1 MPLQASTLS
10 FLEAVSQQIHEAQ
23 KPLRILRALAWQ
35 EQVARDF
42 FERGAKELPR
52 PVYCVPAVADDAAS
66 RFSELAKKVAGQN
79 EIERW
84 LRETCE
90 SYHIAARMLAAVGTR
105 DFHRF
110 SCELYG
116 RPASVACDGKTTNL
130 ALAHHFD
137 TVITQYA
144 DKELPVREATLSA
157 EQVAEELSRRLAKFF
172 AGHTIRVELDDS
184 IAANAVAGADVVRIK
199 RGATFSERD
208 LAQLELHEGH
218 VHVATTL
225 NGRSQPHFPFLGSGA
240 PRTTTTQEGLAIFTE
255 FTGGAMDLERLRR
268 LTDRILAIQM
278 SEQGADFLDLYRFFL
293 EHGHTETQAFDCAR
307 RVVRGGRVDGGAPF
321 TKDVCYLDGLLRVS
335 NFLRVTI
342 TKGHAEYV
350 PLLFIGKLDLDDI
363 PLLAHLLRDG
373 VIAAPRYVPRWAQDV
388 PFLTAYMSFAAFL
401 NQTDLGAERRY
412 YENIIERAAAQW
424 EPA

>member
-1 MPLQASTLS
+1 MPLQARTLS
-10 FLEAVSQQIHEAQ
+10 FLETVSQEIHEAQ

-35 EQVARDF
+35 EAVARDF
-42 FERGAKELPR
+42 FARGAQELPR
-52 PVYCVPAVADDAAS
+52 PVYCVPVATDDAAT
-66 RFSELAKKVAGQN
+66 RFGELARKVAGQN

-90 SYHIAARMLAAVGTR
+90 SYERAARMLGAVGTGE
-105 DFHRF
+105 FHRF

-144 DKELPVREATLSA
+144 DKELPAREATLSA
-157 EQVAEELSRRLAKFF
+157 EDVAEELARRLARFF

-208 LAQLELHEGH
+208 LLQLELHEGH

-350 PLLFIGKLDLDDI
+350 PLLFVGKLDLDDI

-373 VIAAPRYVPRWAQDV
+373 VIAAPRYLPRWAQDV

-401 NQTDLGAERRY
+401 NQTDLVAERRY

-424 EPA
+424 ETE